1 MLEKILQAQRLVKEL
16 QEDGIVATVDRHGV
30 QLFPEAY
37 LKMFPG
43 ERDSLRNAP
52 KTPGVFVTMA
62 ENVDGVQIFTRIPA
76 VCVSEYLEK

>member
-16 QEDGIVATVDRHGV
+16 QEGGIVATVDRSGV

-37 LKMFPG
+37 LKLFPG
-43 ERDSLRNAP
+43 ERDGLRDVQ
-52 KTPGVFVTMA
+52 KEPGVFVTMA

-76 VCVSEYLEK
+76 VCISEYIEE

>member
-1 MLEKILQAQRLVKEL
+1 MMEKILQAQRLVKQL

-37 LKMFPG
+37 LKLFPG
-43 ERDSLRNAP
+43 ERNGLWDVQ

>member
-1 MLEKILQAQRLVKEL
+1 MEKILQAQRLVKQL

-37 LKMFPG
+37 LKLFPG
-43 ERDSLRNAP
+43 ERNGLRDVQ

-62 ENVDGVQIFTRIPA
+62 ENVDGVHIFTRIPA

>member
-1 MLEKILQAQRLVKEL
+1 MMEKILQAQRLVKQL

-37 LKMFPG
+37 LKLFPG
-43 ERDSLRNAP
+43 ERNGLRDVQ